1 MAAPTLREMT
11 RHRRLKVGTS
21 IFEFNS
27 PGLPHIMKAA
37 GAEWVF
43 IDMEHSGFGFESVK
57 WLLQSAKA
65 AELPAFVRVPSSR
78 YDRIARALDVG
89 AEGLVLPMVESAD
102 EARHIV
108 DCTKYLPQ
116 GHRGVA
122 LQVAHDDYRPGPV
135 LKKLRDANRRT
146 AIMALIETVPGLESV
161 EEIAAVPGI
170 DCVGIGHFDLSNSL
184 GVAGQ
189 FSHPRFRRAVKR
201 VNAAALANHRS
212 IFRMVASAAEAA
224 RLYRDGADMIA
235 YSGDIWVMFQAM
247 QAGMDAV
254 RKRCKGIKP
263 AK

>member
-1 MAAPTLREMT
+1 MATPTLREMT
-11 RHRRLKVGTS
+11 QHRRLKVGTS
-21 IFEFNS
+21 IFELGS
-27 PGLPHIMKAA
+27 PGIPHIMKAA

-43 IDMEHSGFGFESVK
+43 VDMEHSGFSFESVK

-78 YDRIARALDVG
+78 YDHIARALDVG
-89 AEGLVLPMVESAD
+89 AEGVVLPMVESAD

-108 DCTKYLPQ
+108 DCTKYLPK

-135 LKKLRDANRRT
+135 LKKLRDANKRT

-170 DCVGIGHFDLSNSL
+170 DCIGVGHFDLSNSL

-189 FSHPRFRRAVKR
+189 FTHARFRNAVKR
-201 VNAAALANHRS
+201 VNAAALANNRS

-224 RLYRDGADMIA
+224 RLYRQGTDMIA
-235 YSGDIWVMFQAM
+235 YSGDIWVLFQAL

-254 RKRCKGIKP
+254 RKSCKGIKH
-263 AK
+263 K